1 MFGRFSRRFG
11 PPWAQPD
18 WEGPQGGRPHHDHH
32 HRGHHGR
39 HEVTPQEQVLRST
52 AIEVARLFQ
61 IAARS
66 SRGNS
71 ERQAQLRTFLE
82 KSRKELSDMIYS
94 TSSPNPT
101 PEKTSEQV

>member
-18 WEGPQGGRPHHDHH
+18 WEGPQGPHHGHH
-32 HRGHHGR
+32 HRRHHGW
-39 HEVTPQEQVLRST
+39 HEEVTPQEQVLRST
-52 AIEVARLFQ
+52 AVEVARLFQ

-71 ERQAQLRTFLE
+71 ERQAQLRSFLE
-82 KSRKELSDMIYS
+82 KSRKELSDLIYG
-94 TSSPNPT
+94 TPSSNPT

>member
-1 MFGRFSRRFG
+1 MFGRFSRHFG

-18 WEGPQGGRPHHDHH
+18 WEGPEGGPHHGHH
-32 HRGHHGR
+32 HRHHHR

-66 SRGNS
+66 SRGNP
-71 ERQAQLRTFLE
+71 EKLAQLRTFLE
-82 KSRKELSDMIYS
+82 KSRKELTDLIYS
-94 TSSPNPT
+94 TPASTEP
-101 PEKTSEQV
+101 TSEQV